1 MRLHLD
7 VLVRQGTFELRVNE
21 RITTLS
27 LGLFGPSGSGKTTI
41 LEAIAGLRR
50 PKQGEIAVD
59 NRVLFSSAHGVDVPV
74 HQRHVGYVPQDL
86 ALFPH
91 LNVRRNIL
99 YGRDRGRVM
108 SLERV
113 LSVLEIE
120 PLMGRSVAELSGG
133 ERQRVA
139 VARALMSSP
148 DLLLMDE
155 PLASIDAPLRRRI
168 VPYLQRVRHELNVP
182 IVYVSHDEGEVRAIA
197 DWVLWLDHGVVT
209 ASMQAEKAR

>member
-1 MRLHLD
+1 MHLHLD
-7 VLVRQGTFELRVNE
+7 VVVRQGTFELRVNE

-27 LGLFGPSGSGKTTI
+27 LGLFGPSGAGKTTI

-50 PKQGEIAVD
+50 PEQGEIAAD
-59 NRVLFSSAHGVDVPV
+59 GRVLFSSARGVDVPV
-74 HQRHVGYVPQDL
+74 HQRDVGYVPQDL

-99 YGRDRGRVM
+99 YGRDRGRGM

-139 VARALMSSP
+139 VARALISSP

-155 PLASIDAPLRRRI
+155 PLASIDTPLRRRI
-168 VPYLQRVRHELNVP
+168 VPYLQRVRDELNVP
-182 IVYVSHDEGEVRAIA
+182 IVYVSHDEGEVRAVA
-197 DWVLWLDHGVVT
+197 DWVLWLDRGIVT
-209 ASMQAEKAR
+209 ASMRAEKT